1 MAVAFFV
8 SMSMGVGLFS
18 GTQVTYDGQTTE
30 ENDSS
35 YPTAINVHG
44 GMLTGTILCIHHAGY
59 HDCNEF
65 MSSMFICCSSVN
77 TILQLL
83 VTHSFLVFFIYIPP
97 VSWGRGNIHEL
108 SSQQSNIL
116 NIFDQYRVCAST
128 IIY

>member
-44 GMLTGTILCIHHAGY
+44 GMLTGTILCTRH
-59 HDCNEF
+59 
-65 MSSMFICCSSVN
+65 
-77 TILQLL
+77 L
-83 VTHSFLVFFIYIPP
+83 
-97 VSWGRGNIHEL
+97 
-108 SSQQSNIL
+108 
-116 NIFDQYRVCAST
+116 
-128 IIY
+128 